1 MKKYLKSKVDLEVIL
16 QDNKWFFEKGT
27 IFIFESV
34 GWSVELHTSYSYDT
48 SSAYIKTECIRL
60 NKVIYNKMVSF
71 YPEIKYEITELEEN
85 VINTIFKYTYKLNK
99 YIKDNCV
106 NGYINTINSKNS
118 NFEFIF
124 NLIETELKKEAEIL
138 NSNQKL
144 LQVLNNKKLL

>member
-1 MKKYLKSKVDLEVIL
+1 M
-16 QDNKWFFEKGT
+16 
-27 IFIFESV
+27 IFYV
-34 GWSVELHTSYSYDT
+34 
-48 SSAYIKTECIRL
+48 R
-60 NKVIYNKMVSF
+60 
-71 YPEIKYEITELEEN
+71 
-85 VINTIFKYTYKLNK
+85 KLSK

>member
-16 QDNKWFFEKGT
+16 QDNTWFFEKGT

-48 SSAYIKTECIRL
+48 RSAYIKTECIRL

-85 VINTIFKYTYKLNK
+85 VINTIFKYTSKSGNSGTLSSYKVTHYTALEI
-99 YIKDNCV
+99 IK
-106 NGYINTINSKNS
+106 NTDI
-118 NFEFIF
+118 FEDAIDYKRDETIHH
-124 NLIETELKKEAEIL
+124 LIK
-138 NSNQKL
+138 
-144 LQVLNNKKLL
+144 

>member
-16 QDNKWFFEKGT
+16 QDNTWFFEKGT

-85 VINTIFKYTYKLNK
+85 VINTIFKYTYKFLRSS
-99 YIKDNCV
+99 KDNGALS
-106 NGYINTINSKNS
+106 GYKVTHYKTS
-118 NFEFIF
+118 
-124 NLIETELKKEAEIL
+124 EII
-138 NSNQKL
+138 
-144 LQVLNNKKLL
+144 NNKDIFEDAFDYKRDETIHHLIK